1 MNFSFSVL
9 SSLLAPLSVS
19 FSFTRSEQ
27 DCLALMF
34 EGERQKEKTESFIYL
49 PSEQFQGA
57 CNGEECENYCPCKI
71 QVPEL

>member
-1 MNFSFSVL
+1 VL

-27 DCLALMF
+27 DRLALMF
-34 EGERQKEKTESFIYL
+34 GVELQKKKTESFIYL

-57 CNGEECENYCPCKI
+57 CNGEECDHYYPHRI

>member
-1 MNFSFSVL
+1 
-9 SSLLAPLSVS
+9 
-19 FSFTRSEQ
+19 
-27 DCLALMF
+27 MF

-49 PSEQFQGA
+49 PNEQFQGA